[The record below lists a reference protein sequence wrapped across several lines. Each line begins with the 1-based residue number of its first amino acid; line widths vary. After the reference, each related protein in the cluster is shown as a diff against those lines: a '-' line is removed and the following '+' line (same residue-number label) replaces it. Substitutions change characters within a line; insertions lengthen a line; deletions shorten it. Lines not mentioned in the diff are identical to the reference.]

1 MANPSIRISEFE
13 QTAQVMDRD
22 SLVAALSGK
31 NVRTTPIQIYEYFK
45 NRLLTDPDFIS
56 KFLNLA
62 YPIGSVYMTTASS
75 NPLEQYK
82 FMTWKWVEIS
92 RGRCLEG
99 APDPKNVG
107 ATLEAGMPPAP
118 DDITINA
125 DTFRHTHEINDPG
138 HAHRYCGTRTAAC
151 HQSTHE
157 HNVLRGSVY
166 STGDAHTGIKLG
178 APEYRN
184 KNFQIEIKP
193 GSSNIYGKSNTVQPK
208 AMLAKIY
215 KRIS

>member
-22 SLVAALSGK
+22 SLVVALSGK

-75 NPLEQYK
+75 NPFEQYK

-99 APDPKNVG
+99 AQDPKNVG
-107 ATLEAGMPPAP
+107 ATIEAGMPPAP

-125 DTFRHTHEINDPG
+125 NTFQHTHEINDPG

-151 HQSTHE
+151 HQSTHK
-157 HNVLRGSVY
+157 HIVLGGSIY
-166 STGDAHTGIKLG
+166 STDKASTGIRLG
-178 APEYRN
+178 APEYQN

-193 GSSNIYGKSNTVQPK
+193 GNSNIYGKSDTVQPK

-215 KRIS
+215 KRIG